1 MQVNNA
7 AVSGGKI
14 LNGDALLRKVGLLP
28 LQLTIVFEPGIR
40 LKAYLQKGRGSTAL
54 AAIGPILD
62 SLLIYDSLNGTNFIY

>member
-28 LQLTIVFEPGIR
+28 LQLTIVFELDVGLMTCRPRRIYKRVEGPGH
-40 LKAYLQKGRGSTAL
+40 LQL
-54 AAIGPILD
+54 LD
-62 SLLIYDSLNGTNFIY
+62 PFSIHSSFMIP

>member
-28 LQLTIVFEPGIR
+28 LQLRIVFEPDIR
-40 LKAYLQKGRGSTAL
+40 LKAYL
-54 AAIGPILD
+54 
-62 SLLIYDSLNGTNFIY
+62 